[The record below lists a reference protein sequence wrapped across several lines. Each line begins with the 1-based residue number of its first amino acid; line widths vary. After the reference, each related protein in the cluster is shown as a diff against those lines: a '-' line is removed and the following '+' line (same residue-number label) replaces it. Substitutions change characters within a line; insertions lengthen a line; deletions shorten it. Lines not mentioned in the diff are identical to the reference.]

1 MMNNQLKRLTAASL
15 VAVLLLVGFV
25 AEYAH
30 RHAMPSAGPAGFVQ
44 GDDSPSGQI
53 NFQQKAD
60 FCFACQVHASAL
72 EFSLGFSLFILN
84 AAQHAGIF
92 DQVVLASLATPYTF
106 LRRGPPAFLA

>member
-30 RHAMPSAGPAGFVQ
+30 RHAMPSAGPAEFVQ
-44 GDDSPSGQI
+44 GNNAPSGQS

-60 FCFACQVHASAL
+60 FCFVCQLHAAAA
-72 EFSLGFSLFILN
+72 EFSADLTLFVLN
-84 AAQHAGIF
+84 AGQYVGIF
-92 DQVVLASLATPYTF
+92 EQVVFASFASPYTF